1 MKIPYLKKKPELKSY
16 HNVTWEDNYSWI
28 HQKNILEVLRDKT
41 KLDPEVKNYLDEE
54 NSYANYHLKDTENLQ
69 KKLFDEIK
77 GRIKLDDESLPY
89 KDHTYEY
96 WSKTTAV
103 GNYSIK
109 LRKKIDTDLV
119 EEIWN
124 GDEEK
129 KKLET
134 EYFGVGDLE
143 VSNND
148 KYLGYS
154 LDIKG
159 SEYYTIFIRDIKTNE
174 IITKEIS
181 ETSGGI
187 TFSLDDKYVFYS
199 KLDQNHRARKIYRH
213 EIGNFNGQDE
223 LIFEEKSEAFTV
235 SIGLS
240 SDEKYYF
247 INTSDHNTSEQYY
260 FGVDEINIKPKLI
273 IKREKGIIYSVS
285 SWDSKFFNHTN
296 KDAEDFKIDVSDS
309 LEKQN
314 WKTFIPPRDEVL
326 IGGCTFLKNW
336 IIRSETSN
344 ALDKLFVKNISSGV
358 EEELIFS
365 NETVYVP
372 GISLIQKDRDTD
384 NVYLGYSS
392 PKTPSRVYSYN
403 LSTKTKKLVKE
414 QEIPSGHNPE
424 DYIVE
429 RVDYKSHD
437 GRLVPLTI
445 TRHKKTK
452 IDGSANLLLYGYGS
466 YGSSMSPNFSSTRLS
481 LINRD
486 IIWATAHIRGGM
498 EKGMKW
504 WKEGKLINKKNTF
517 EDYIH
522 AAKYLIDNNY
532 SSKGKIIGMGG
543 SAGGLLMG
551 AVVNQAPEL
560 FLGIIMAVPFV
571 DSLTTNLDH
580 SLPLTVGEFD
590 EFGNAKDIKEHFD
603 YIFSYA
609 PYNNIK
615 KMDYPHILITTS
627 LSANTLAV
635 TPEPHENTIFLLWS
649 KLNGLNFSTILSL
662 AINVRSSVFINS
674 EKGKQNEFLIDPLL
688 KPFLG
693 SATFPSN
700 LSILLASI
708 TLNSFSEIFLSI
720 SCLSFTSFL
729 FSLAL

>member
-96 WSKTTAV
+96 WSKTTAI

-154 LDIKG
+154 LDTKG
-159 SEYYTIFIRDIKTNE
+159 SEYYTIFIRDIKTNK
-174 IITKEIS
+174 IITKEIT

-187 TFSLDDKYVFYS
+187 TFSLDDRYVFYS

-213 EIGNFNGQDE
+213 EIGNFNSQDE

-260 FGVDEINIKPKLI
+260 FGVDEINTKPKLI

-285 SWDSKFFNHTN
+285 SWDSKFYNHTN

-314 WKTFIPPRDEVL
+314 WETFIPPRDEVL

-365 NETVYVP
+365 NENVYVP
-372 GISLIQKDRDTD
+372 GISLTQRDRDTD

-627 LSANTLAV
+627 LSDNRVLFD
-635 TPEPHENTIFLLWS
+635 EPAKFTAKLREYKTDNNLL
-649 KLNGLNFSTILSL
+649 
-662 AINVRSSVFINS
+662 
-674 EKGKQNEFLIDPLL
+674 LL
-688 KPFLG
+688 KTEMNAG
-693 SATFPSN
+693 HGGKSGRDGA
-700 LSILLASI
+700 IE
-708 TLNSFSEIFLSI
+708 EIAIDYAF
-720 SCLSFTSFL
+720 
-729 FSLAL
+729 ALKVAEKI

>member
-1 MKIPYLKKKPELKSY
+1 MKIPQLAKKLELKSC

-28 HQKNILEVLRDKT
+28 HQKDILEVLKDKL
-41 KLDPEVKNYLDEE
+41 KLDPEVKKYLDEE
-54 NSYANYHLKDTENLQ
+54 NVYAEHHLKDTKKLQ

-77 GRIKLDDESLPY
+77 GRIKLDDESIPY

-96 WSKTTAV
+96 WTKTTIE

-109 LRKKIDTDLV
+109 LRKKIGTNIT

-124 GDEEK
+124 GDKEK
-129 KKLET
+129 EKFKT

-154 LDIKG
+154 LDLKG
-159 SEYYTIFIRDIKTNE
+159 SEYYAIYIRDIKTNK
-174 IITKEIS
+174 IISKEITD
-181 ETSGGI
+181 TSGGI
-187 TFSLDDKYVFYS
+187 TFSLDDKYIFYS
-199 KLDQNHRARKIYRH
+199 KLDKNHRARKIYRH
-213 EIGNFNGQDE
+213 EIGNYKDE
-223 LIFEEKSEAFTV
+223 DKLIFEEKSEAFTV

-260 FGVDEINIKPKLI
+260 FHVNEADPSPKLI
-273 IKREKGIIYSVS
+273 MKRERGVLYSTN
-285 SWDSKFFNHTN
+285 SWDGKFYNHTN
-296 KDAEDFKIDVSDS
+296 KNAEDFKIDITDS
-309 LEKQN
+309 LEKQD
-314 WKTFIPPRDEVL
+314 WKPFILPKKEVL
-326 IGGCTFLKNW
+326 IGGLTFLKNW

-344 ALDKLFVKNISSGV
+344 ALDKLFVRNISTNI

-365 NETVYVP
+365 DEKIYVP
-372 GISLIQKDRDTD
+372 GVSLTQRNRDTD
-384 NVYLGYSS
+384 EVYLGYSS
-392 PKTPSRVYSYN
+392 PKTPSRVYKFN
-403 LSTKTKKLVKE
+403 LSNKSKELVKE
-414 QEIPSGHNPE
+414 QEIPSGHNSE
-424 DYIVE
+424 NYIVE
-429 RVDYKSHD
+429 RVEFKSHD

-466 YGSSMSPNFSSTRLS
+466 YGSSMSPSFSSTRLS
-481 LINRD
+481 LIDRD

-504 WKEGKLINKKNTF
+504 WKEGKLTNKKNTF

-522 AAKYLIDNNY
+522 AAKYLIENNY
-532 SSKGKIIGMGG
+532 TSKGKIIGMGG

-551 AVVNQAPEL
+551 AVVNQSPEL

-590 EFGNAKDIKEHFD
+590 EFGNAKDNKEHFD

-627 LSANTLAV
+627 LSDNRVLFD
-635 TPEPHENTIFLLWS
+635 EPAKFTAKLREYKTDNNLL
-649 KLNGLNFSTILSL
+649 
-662 AINVRSSVFINS
+662 
-674 EKGKQNEFLIDPLL
+674 LL
-688 KPFLG
+688 KTEMNAGHGGKSGRDGAIEEIAIDYAFALK
-693 SATFPSN
+693 
-700 LSILLASI
+700 I
-708 TLNSFSEIFLSI
+708 TKKI
-720 SCLSFTSFL
+720 
-729 FSLAL
+729 

>member
-1 MKIPYLKKKPELKSY
+1 MKIPHLKKKLELKSC
-16 HNVTWEDNYSWI
+16 HDVTWEDNYSWI
-28 HQKNILEVLRDKT
+28 HQQNILEVLKDKS
-41 KLDPEVKNYLDEE
+41 KLNPEVKKYLDEE
-54 NSYANYHLKDTENLQ
+54 NSYAEYHLKDTKTVQ

-96 WSKTTAV
+96 WTKTTAT

-109 LRKKIDTDLV
+109 LRKKIDTDNV

-129 KKLET
+129 KKLST
-134 EYFGVGDLE
+134 EYFGIGDLE

-159 SEYYTIFIRDIKTNE
+159 SEYYTIFIRDIKTKK
-174 IITKEIS
+174 IISKEIP

-187 TFSLDDKYVFYS
+187 TFSLDDKYIFYS
-199 KLDQNHRARKIYRH
+199 KLDENHRARKIYRH
-213 EIGNFNGQDE
+213 EIGNLNDDDK

-260 FGVDEINIKPKLI
+260 FNVNEENPVPKLI
-273 IKREKGIIYSVS
+273 IQREKGVLYSVS
-285 SWDSKFFNHTN
+285 SWNDKFYNHTN
-296 KDAEDFKIDVSDS
+296 KNAEDFKINISDS
-309 LEKQN
+309 LEIQS
-314 WKTFIPPRDEVL
+314 WKTFIESKNEVL
-326 IGGCTFLKNW
+326 IGGCTFLKDW

-344 ALDKLFVKNISSGV
+344 ALDKIFIKNISSGI
-358 EEELIFS
+358 EEELIVS
-365 NETVYVP
+365 DEKVCVP
-372 GISLIQKDRDTD
+372 GISLTQRDRNTD

-392 PKTPSRVYSYN
+392 PKTPSRVYLYN
-403 LSTKTKKLVKE
+403 LSTKSKKLVKE
-414 QEIPSGHNPE
+414 QEIPSGHNSD

-429 RVDYKSHD
+429 RIEYKSHD

-452 IDGSANLLLYGYGS
+452 INGTSNLLLYGYGS
-466 YGSSMSPNFSSTRLS
+466 YGSSMSPSFSSTRLS
-481 LINRD
+481 LIDRD

-504 WKEGKLINKKNTF
+504 WKEGKLTNKKNTF
-517 EDYIH
+517 KDYNF
-522 AAKYLIDNNY
+522 AAKYLIDHKY

-590 EFGNAKDIKEHFD
+590 EFGNAKDNKEHFD

-627 LSANTLAV
+627 LSDNRVLFD
-635 TPEPHENTIFLLWS
+635 EPAKFTAKLRDHKTDNNLL
-649 KLNGLNFSTILSL
+649 
-662 AINVRSSVFINS
+662 
-674 EKGKQNEFLIDPLL
+674 LL
-688 KPFLG
+688 KTEMNAG
-693 SATFPSN
+693 HGGKSGRDGA
-700 LSILLASI
+700 IE
-708 TLNSFSEIFLSI
+708 EIAIDYAFALKI
-720 SCLSFTSFL
+720 SKKI
-729 FSLAL
+729 

>member
-1 MKIPYLKKKPELKSY
+1 MKVPYLKKKPEIKSC
-16 HNVTWEDNYSWI
+16 HNVEWEDNYSWI
-28 HQKNILEVLRDKT
+28 HQKNILEVLKDKS
-41 KLDPEVKNYLDEE
+41 KLDPEVKKYLDQE
-54 NSYANYHLKDTENLQ
+54 NSYAEYHLKDTKKLQ

-96 WSKTTAV
+96 WTKTTAK

-109 LRKKIDTDLV
+109 LRKKIGTSKV

-124 GDEEK
+124 GDKEK
-129 KKLET
+129 EQLKT

-154 LDIKG
+154 LDLKG
-159 SEYYTIFIRDIKTNE
+159 SEYYTISIRDIKTNK
-174 IITKEIS
+174 IISKEIT

-187 TFSLDDKYVFYS
+187 TFSLDDKYIFYS
-199 KLDQNHRARKIYRH
+199 KLDKNHRARKIYRH
-213 EIGNFNGQDE
+213 EIGNFKDKDK

-260 FGVDEINIKPKLI
+260 FNVDESDPLPKLI
-273 IKREKGIIYSVS
+273 MKRDRGVLYSTN
-285 SWDSKFFNHTN
+285 SWDGKFYNHTN
-296 KDAEDFKIDVSDS
+296 KNAEDFKIDITDS
-309 LEKQN
+309 LEKQD
-314 WKTFIPPRDEVL
+314 WKPFILPKKEVL
-326 IGGCTFLKNW
+326 IGGLTFLKNW

-344 ALDKLFVKNISSGV
+344 ALDKLFVRNISTNI
-358 EEELIFS
+358 EQELIFS
-365 NETVYVP
+365 DETIYVP
-372 GISLIQKDRDTD
+372 GVSLTQRNRDTD
-384 NVYLGYSS
+384 EVYLGYSS
-392 PKTPSRVYSYN
+392 PKTPSRVYRFN
-403 LSTKTKKLVKE
+403 LSNKSKELVKE

-424 DYIVE
+424 NYIVE
-429 RVDYKSHD
+429 RVEFKSHD

-452 IDGSANLLLYGYGS
+452 TDGSANLLLYGYGS
-466 YGSSMSPNFSSTRLS
+466 YGNSMSPSFSSTRLS
-481 LINRD
+481 LMDRD

-504 WKEGKLINKKNTF
+504 WKEGKLTNKKNTF
-517 EDYIH
+517 EDYIY
-522 AAKYLIDNNY
+522 AGKYLIENNY
-532 SSKGKIIGMGG
+532 TSKGKIIGMGG

-551 AVVNQAPEL
+551 AVVNQSPEL

-590 EFGNAKDIKEHFD
+590 EFGNAKDNKEHFD

-609 PYNNIK
+609 PYNNIRK
-615 KMDYPHILITTS
+615 TDYPHILITTS
-627 LSANTLAV
+627 LSDNRVLFD
-635 TPEPHENTIFLLWS
+635 EPAKFTAKLREYKTDNNLL
-649 KLNGLNFSTILSL
+649 
-662 AINVRSSVFINS
+662 
-674 EKGKQNEFLIDPLL
+674 LL
-688 KPFLG
+688 KTEMNAG
-693 SATFPSN
+693 HGGKSGRDGA
-700 LSILLASI
+700 IE
-708 TLNSFSEIFLSI
+708 EIAIDYAF
-720 SCLSFTSFL
+720 
-729 FSLAL
+729 ALKIAKKI

>member
-1 MKIPYLKKKPELKSY
+1 MKIPHLKKKVELKSC
-16 HNVTWEDNYSWI
+16 HDVTWEDNYSWI
-28 HQKNILEVLRDKT
+28 HQQNILEVLKDKS
-41 KLDPEVKNYLDEE
+41 KLNPEVKKYLDEE
-54 NSYANYHLKDTENLQ
+54 NSYAEYHLKDTKTVQ

-96 WSKTTAV
+96 WTKTTAT

-109 LRKKIDTDLV
+109 LRKKIDTDNV

-129 KKLET
+129 KKLNT
-134 EYFGVGDLE
+134 EYFGIGDLE

-159 SEYYTIFIRDIKTNE
+159 SEYYTIFIRDIKTKK
-174 IITKEIS
+174 IISKEIP

-187 TFSLDDKYVFYS
+187 TFSLDDKYIFYS
-199 KLDQNHRARKIYRH
+199 KLDENHRARKIYRH
-213 EIGNFNGQDE
+213 EIGNLNDDDK

-260 FGVDEINIKPKLI
+260 FNVNEENPVPKLI
-273 IKREKGIIYSVS
+273 IQREKGVLYSVS
-285 SWDSKFFNHTN
+285 SWNDKFYNHTN
-296 KDAEDFKIDVSDS
+296 KNAEDFKINISDS
-309 LEKQN
+309 LEIQS
-314 WKTFIPPRDEVL
+314 WKTFIESKNEVL
-326 IGGCTFLKNW
+326 IGGCTFLKDW

-344 ALDKLFVKNISSGV
+344 ALDKIFIKNISSGI
-358 EEELIFS
+358 EEELIVS
-365 NETVYVP
+365 DEKVCVP
-372 GISLIQKDRDTD
+372 GISLTQKDRNTD

-392 PKTPSRVYSYN
+392 PKTPSRVYLYN
-403 LSTKTKKLVKE
+403 LSTKSKKLVKE
-414 QEIPSGHNPE
+414 QEIPSGHNSD

-429 RVDYKSHD
+429 RIEYKSHD

-452 IDGSANLLLYGYGS
+452 IDGTSNLLLYGYGS

-481 LINRD
+481 LIDRD

-504 WKEGKLINKKNTF
+504 WKEGKLTNKKNTF
-517 EDYIH
+517 KDYNF
-522 AAKYLIDNNY
+522 AAKYLIDHKY

-590 EFGNAKDIKEHFD
+590 EFGNAKDNKEHFD

-627 LSANTLAV
+627 LSDNRVLFD
-635 TPEPHENTIFLLWS
+635 EPAKFTAKLRDHKTDNNLL
-649 KLNGLNFSTILSL
+649 
-662 AINVRSSVFINS
+662 
-674 EKGKQNEFLIDPLL
+674 LL
-688 KPFLG
+688 KTEMNAG
-693 SATFPSN
+693 HGGKSGRDGA
-700 LSILLASI
+700 IE
-708 TLNSFSEIFLSI
+708 EIAIDYAFALKI
-720 SCLSFTSFL
+720 SKKI
-729 FSLAL
+729 

>member
-159 SEYYTIFIRDIKTNE
+159 SEYYTIFIRDIETNE
-174 IITKEIS
+174 IITKKIT

-213 EIGNFNGQDE
+213 EIGNFNSQDE

-260 FGVDEINIKPKLI
+260 FGVDEINTKPKLI

-285 SWDSKFFNHTN
+285 SWDSKFYNHTN

-365 NETVYVP
+365 NENVYVP
-372 GISLIQKDRDTD
+372 GISLTQKDRDTD

-504 WKEGKLINKKNTF
+504 WKEGKLTNKKNTF

-627 LSANTLAV
+627 LSDNRVLFD
-635 TPEPHENTIFLLWS
+635 EPAKFTAKLREYKTDNNLL
-649 KLNGLNFSTILSL
+649 
-662 AINVRSSVFINS
+662 
-674 EKGKQNEFLIDPLL
+674 LL
-688 KPFLG
+688 KTEMNAG
-693 SATFPSN
+693 HGGKSGRDGA
-700 LSILLASI
+700 IE
-708 TLNSFSEIFLSI
+708 EIAIDYAF
-720 SCLSFTSFL
+720 
-729 FSLAL
+729 ALKVAEKI